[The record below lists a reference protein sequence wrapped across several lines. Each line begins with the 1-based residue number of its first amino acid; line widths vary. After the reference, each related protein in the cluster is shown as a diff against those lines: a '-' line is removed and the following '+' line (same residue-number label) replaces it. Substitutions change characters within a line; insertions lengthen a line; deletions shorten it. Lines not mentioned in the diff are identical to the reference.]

1 MGVYCQNWE
10 IHIPVH
16 LPYLYLE
23 VARILEVARV
33 RKTIFLDPL
42 GMISVVRKTSY
53 LPSPF
58 PLEEREKFLRK
69 NWTFLST
76 GNRDSS
82 SEGVKKLF

>member
-23 VARILEVARV
+23 VARIPPSSQDY
-33 RKTIFLDPL
+33 IFLDPL
-42 GMISVVRKTSY
+42 GMISVLRKTSY

-76 GNRDSS
+76 GNRDSKS
-82 SEGVKKLF
+82 SF